1 MKKPEIRIQ
10 PKIKLAVISPE
21 ERQFILQEQN
31 RKKKDKIFGE
41 LNSSTEQKS
50 TLLSP
55 IFTPNHKES
64 AEDKPEHILV
74 NLNILKAFEDVEA
87 YNSSLYAD

>member
-10 PKIKLAVISPE
+10 PKIKLGVISPE

-41 LNSSTEQKS
+41 LN
-50 TLLSP
+50 
-55 IFTPNHKES
+55 
-64 AEDKPEHILV
+64 
-74 NLNILKAFEDVEA
+74 
-87 YNSSLYAD
+87 